1 MDPERKR
8 VALTTKKTVVESDL
22 PLITRLEDAEVGMV
36 THAVIFK
43 IKENGLLV
51 EFFNNVKAFIPMKEA
66 G

>member
-8 VALTTKKTVVESDL
+8 VALTTKKTLVESDL

-43 IKENGLLV
+43 IKESGLLV
-51 EFFNNVKAFIPMKEA
+51 EFFNNVKAFIPLKEA

>member
-8 VALTTKKTVVESDL
+8 VALTTKKTLVESDL

-51 EFFNNVKAFIPMKEA
+51 EFFNNVKAFIPLKEA

>member
-8 VALTTKKTVVESDL
+8 VALTTKKTLVESDL
-22 PLITRLEDAEVGMV
+22 PLITRLEDAQVGMV
-36 THAVIFK
+36 THGVIFK

-51 EFFNNVKAFIPMKEA
+51 EFFNNVKAFIPLKEA